1 MNITYEITEEA
12 YSLGASTHVSYGI
25 AAYACSEDGDTT
37 MIDAI
42 PNITA
47 DKQSLLALVALCNR
61 LELSVLH
68 LREVIDDYLAS

>member
-12 YSLGASTHVSYGI
+12 YSSGASTHISYGI
-25 AAYACSEDGDTT
+25 AAYACNEDGDIAI
-37 MIDAI
+37 IDGI
-42 PNITA
+42 QNITA

-68 LREVIDDYLAS
+68 LREVIDDFLAS